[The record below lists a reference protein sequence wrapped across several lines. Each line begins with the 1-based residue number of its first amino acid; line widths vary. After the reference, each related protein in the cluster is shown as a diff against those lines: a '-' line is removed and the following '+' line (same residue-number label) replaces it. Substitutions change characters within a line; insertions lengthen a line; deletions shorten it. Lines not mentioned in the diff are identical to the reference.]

1 MSTITIGRKLYVG
14 VASLVLLT
22 LALGTTSCLTL
33 QTILGRVQN
42 ITQSTAKKQELAAQL
57 ALDNAEMLSAVR
69 EIEVLGFLKDPAT
82 LKKYQAD
89 FVAKAED
96 MQSVFTTLAPLLSAA
111 QIKRDLE
118 ELRATSPRLIELEQV
133 TYKAALRGD
142 MTGALTSYKEL
153 LLPLSTHKTLINNIF
168 QFQQVLFSKDAQ
180 TTTENIDSSR
190 WIIGILLCLELLIS
204 IGMIYSV
211 RQILA
216 LLHRSIDDL
225 SSASEQ
231 IASAANQVSASSQ
244 SLASNSSQQAASI
257 EETSSAS
264 SEVNSMAQRTTAS
277 SKETADIVARSQKNV
292 LNTKQSLD
300 EMVIAMEGI
309 NSSSQKISK
318 IIKVIDEIAFQTNI
332 LALNAA
338 VEAARA
344 GEAGMG
350 FAVVA
355 DEVRNL
361 AQRCAQAAKDTAD
374 LIDDSIQK
382 SASGKTKV
390 DQVAIAIRAITGESA
405 TIKTLIDEISLAS
418 IEQSRGMDQITQAIT
433 QMEQV
438 TQTTAANAE
447 ESAAAAQQ
455 LKGQAETLKE
465 VVDTLKK
472 MVSGN
477 HHSTPRFHSITSAS
491 DLSRAKRVT
500 NFQSAITFP
509 VVKPATSKI
518 IHRNAMAAS
527 SRITSVVDFPLD
539 DDFSE
544 F

>member
-1 MSTITIGRKLYVG
+1 MSTVTIGKKLYLGVG
-14 VASLVLLT
+14 SLVLLT
-22 LALGTTSCLTL
+22 LGLGITSYLTL
-33 QTILGRVQN
+33 QSVSARVKN
-42 ITQSTAKKQELAAQL
+42 MTESTAKKQVLAAYL
-57 ALDNAEMLSAVR
+57 ALDNGEILSDIRGLEVEGFAKDLPAIEKFYAEYGS
-69 EIEVLGFLKDPAT
+69 
-82 LKKYQAD
+82 
-89 FVAKAED
+89 KANEMEASFD
-96 MQSVFTTLAPLLSAA
+96 TLAPLIVLPEN
-111 QIKRDLE
+111 KRRLQ
-118 ELRATSPRLIELEQV
+118 ELRETSPKLRELVQLV
-133 TYKAALRGD
+133 YKATQLGNMQTAIDYYNDAL
-142 MTGALTSYKEL
+142 ALQSTQKNLISSIFQSQQEL
-153 LLPLSTHKTLINNIF
+153 LI
-168 QFQQVLFSKDAQ
+168 KDAQ
-180 TTTENIDSSR
+180 STADTIEFSH
-190 WIIGILLCLELLIS
+190 WIIGILLALGLFICV
-204 IGMIYSV
+204 GMLYTAHGIV
-211 RQILA
+211 H
-216 LLHRSIDDL
+216 LLHQSIDDL
-225 SSASEQ
+225 SSTSEQ
-231 IASAANQVSASSQ
+231 IASAANQISASSQ
-244 SLASNSSQQAASI
+244 SLASGSSQQAANI

-277 SKETADIVARSQKNV
+277 SKETADIVTRSQKNV

-300 EMVIAMEGI
+300 EMVVAMEGI

-382 SASGKTKV
+382 SAGGKIKV
-390 DQVAIAIRAITGESA
+390 DQVAVAIRAITSESA
-405 TIKTLIDEISLAS
+405 TIKILIDEISLGS

-433 QMEQV
+433 QMETV

-455 LKGQAETLKE
+455 LKAQAQTLKG
-465 VVDTLKK
+465 VVDSLKI

-477 HHSTPRFHSITSAS
+477 NHPTRQFHNVTPVSV
-491 DLSRAKRVT
+491 LSRAERVT
-500 NFQSAITFP
+500 TFQSAVTFP
-509 VVKPATSKI
+509 AAKLQTSKI
-518 IHRNAMAAS
+518 LHKETTAPS
-527 SRITSVVDFPLD
+527 SRITSVAEFPLD
-539 DDFSE
+539 DDFKE